1 MDLDEAFKKAIQKYY
16 AGHSY
21 SKYEETVGKPLKYN
35 KQALDDVE
43 AEVRKK
49 YESSK
54 AKESQDG
61 GI

>member
-21 SKYEETVGKPLKYN
+21 SKYEKAIGKPLKYS

-43 AEVRKK
+43 ADVRKS

-54 AKESQDG
+54 AKETENGS
-61 GI
+61 I